1 VIDGGRLEQLAPGSA
16 LASRAVHEDEV
27 DSTMEAARRALGCG
41 TPPLLVT
48 AEAQSGG
55 RGREGRSWHSPAGGN
70 LYVTAA
76 LPFSGPPLSLPAF
89 TLACGVALH
98 EAASGLLG
106 PEVELSIKWPNDL
119 LSGGMKMAGV
129 LCELVQAGQDHVVL
143 CGMGVNVNA
152 GSFPPPLDAIATS
165 MSLASR
171 RTYEREQVLARICL
185 ELEAAADLYGREG
198 FAPFRDECLARSSL
212 WGRRCRVDAVTGA
225 MESIDGTGAIV
236 IRRDDGTAACVS
248 AGRLDLLD

>member
-16 LASRAVHEDEV
+16 LVARARHEREV
-27 DSTMEAARRALGCG
+27 DSTMEAARRALGRG
-41 TPPLLVT
+41 APPLLVT

-76 LPFSGPPLSLPAF
+76 LPFGGPVPSLPAF

-98 EAASGLLG
+98 EAASRLLG
-106 PEVELSIKWPNDL
+106 PDVELSIKWPNDL
-119 LSGGMKMAGV
+119 LSDGLKMAGV
-129 LCELVQAGQDHVVL
+129 LCELVQAPRDNVVL
-143 CGMGVNVNA
+143 CGLGVNVNA
-152 GSFPPPLDAIATS
+152 RSFPPPLDAIATS
-165 MSLASR
+165 MSLASG

-185 ELEAAADLYGREG
+185 ELETAALLYGREG

-212 WGRRCRVDAVTGA
+212 WGRRCRIDAIVGVMA
-225 MESIDGTGAIV
+225 SIDDTGAIV
-236 IRRDDGTAACVS
+236 IRMDDGTEAHVAS
-248 AGRLDLLD
+248 GSPELLD

>member
-1 VIDGGRLEQLAPGSA
+1 MDGGRLEQLAPGSA
-16 LASRAVHEDEV
+16 LASRAVHEDGV
-27 DSTMEAARRALGCG
+27 DSTMDAARRALEQ
-41 TPPLLVT
+41 TAPPLLVT
-48 AEAQSGG
+48 AETQRGG

-76 LPFSGPPLSLPAF
+76 LPFSGPLPSLPAF

-106 PEVELSIKWPNDL
+106 PDVELSIKWPNDL
-119 LSGGMKMAGV
+119 LSGGLKMAGV
-129 LCELVQAGQDHVVL
+129 LCELVQGRPDHVVL

-152 GSFPPPLDAIATS
+152 DSFPPPLDAIATS
-165 MSLASR
+165 MSLASG
-171 RTYEREQVLARICL
+171 RTYERELVLARICL

-198 FAPFRDECLARSSL
+198 FAPFRGECLARSSL
-212 WGRRCRVDAVTGA
+212 WGRRCRIDAVEGA

-236 IRRDDGTAACVS
+236 IRRDDGTTASAG